1 MSIPLFHYIELVI
14 SCVQKEEKSISRIK
28 YTRYESHLYIYK
40 FNTKDSTLQQ
50 SKKKKERRFESN
62 DSLLNRPCEMD
73 RQMNRHKDRHLQTSW
88 KESICSTRHVRFFPL
103 CDPRLTRGKKK
114 EKERVE
120 DAFSS
125 SPRIREER
133 WREDATPLTDRVRHN
148 GRESGNNDF
157 SRCSQN
163 FRPSYCHV
171 SALLRLLSRAFFFLF
186 LFL

>member
-1 MSIPLFHYIELVI
+1 MLDEARTILPFV
-14 SCVQKEEKSISRIK
+14 
-28 YTRYESHLYIYK
+28 
-40 FNTKDSTLQQ
+40 
-50 SKKKKERRFESN
+50 
-62 DSLLNRPCEMD
+62 RP
-73 RQMNRHKDRHLQTSW
+73 S
-88 KESICSTRHVRFFPL
+88 SYS
-103 CDPRLTRGKKK
+103 GKKK

-186 LFL
+186 LFLWNRKIEQLLSTNTIHGEIQGVSSIFHCKRKRRCSDFENGKKKKTLISDLSPKNR